1 MKIRIFFYLETSAGE
16 ELLYIILVD
25 EQVIIKAML
34 SDAGDSLYPL
44 LHAFIDAAKCVP
56 DLFRAHI
63 RSNSDA
69 TVSGKEFMHIG
80 CQSRLFC
87 ARKIRKKALGK
98 NHNGLVGLK
107 KVLRLAR
114 LHHDQEHWQR

>member
-16 ELLYIILVD
+16 ELSYIIPVD
-25 EQVIIKAML
+25 EQVIIKATL
-34 SDAGDSLYPL
+34 SSAGDSLYPL

-63 RSNSDA
+63 RNNPDA
-69 TVSGKEFMHIG
+69 TVFDKEFMHIG

-87 ARKIRKKALGK
+87 TRKIRKQALGN
-98 NHNGLVGLK
+98 NHN
-107 KVLRLAR
+107 
-114 LHHDQEHWQR
+114 